1 MLHRVSELGRI
12 LGFRVNSGKTEIY
25 HWTPRH
31 VTESFM
37 WDGVSN
43 KVRRPILQYLGHIL
57 AHPEWAHKARAD
69 YVALV
74 QSDLAQYASV
84 PMNGWER
91 TQLVNFV
98 LMPRWMHRLILLPSD
113 KMFHRIDSMVL
124 DFVCQPK
131 GIETSRNH
139 HLLYWT
145 PVRDGGVGLR
155 YIY

>member
-1 MLHRVSELGRI
+1 MRFFVYMDDVAFIAPDSETTHLVLHRVSELRRI

-25 HWTPRH
+25 RWTPRH

-43 KVRRPILQYLGHIL
+43 KVRPPILQYLGPIL
-57 AHPEWAHKARAD
+57 AHPQWAHKARAD

-91 TQLVNFV
+91 A
-98 LMPRWMHRLILLPSD
+98 
-113 KMFHRIDSMVL
+113 
-124 DFVCQPK
+124 
-131 GIETSRNH
+131 
-139 HLLYWT
+139 
-145 PVRDGGVGLR
+145 
-155 YIY
+155 